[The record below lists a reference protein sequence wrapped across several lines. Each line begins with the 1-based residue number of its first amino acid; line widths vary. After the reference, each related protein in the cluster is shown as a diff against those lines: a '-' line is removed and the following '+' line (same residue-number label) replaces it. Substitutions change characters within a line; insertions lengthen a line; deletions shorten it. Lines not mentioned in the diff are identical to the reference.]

1 MILEIF
7 DRFKVR
13 QVSKFNNFRLSLG
26 YDQFGSTFSFSFYFE
41 PDNPEHKELACVSHY
56 HDCRIKHN
64 DEVLVTGF
72 ALTQGFTY
80 ESEKTLA
87 TISGY
92 SKPGFFE
99 DCNIPPDVWPLQ
111 SDGLSLL
118 QIAQKIT
125 SKWNISTKYKID
137 IKVDP
142 SVQDKV
148 SKAFKKSTA
157 SETSTIAEYLRELA
171 QQKQII
177 ISHDELGN
185 LLFTQA
191 KTDQDPILTFDF
203 TKGLIPGTRLTHT
216 FNGQQMHSHITVVKQ
231 ASTDG
236 GNAGEYTIRNPYVP
250 TVYRP
255 KVVTQSSGDDIDTQE
270 VALRELSKEWEGLTL
285 TIETDRWIVDKKI
298 IKPNSIIEVLAPEL
312 YIYTKSR
319 FFVRSIDYD
328 GDAEKT
334 TATLNCVI
342 PEVVNGQMARSIF
355 EGINMHP

>member
-1 MILEIF
+1 MILKIF

-13 QVSKFNNFRLSLG
+13 QVTKFNSFRLSLG

-56 HDCRIKHN
+56 HDCVIEHN
-64 DEVLVTGF
+64 GEILITGF
-72 ALTQGFTY
+72 ALAQGFTY
-80 ESEKTLA
+80 ESTKQLA

-99 DCNIPPDVWPLQ
+99 DCQIPPDVWPLQ

-118 QIAQKIT
+118 QIAQKVT
-125 SKWNISTKYKID
+125 SKWDNSTKYKIG
-137 IKVDP
+137 IIVD
-142 SVQDKV
+142 DLV
-148 SKAFKKSTA
+148 SERINKAFKKSTA

-177 ISHDELGN
+177 ISHDEKGN

-191 KTDQDPILTFDF
+191 KTEQDPIMSFDF
-203 TKGLIPGTRLTHT
+203 TKGMIPATRLIHN
-216 FNGQQMHSHITVVKQ
+216 FNGQSMHSHITVVKQ

-255 KVVTQSSGDDIDTQE
+255 KVVTQSSGDDIDTEE

-285 TIETDRWIVDKKI
+285 SIETDRWEIDGKI
-298 IKPNSIIEVLAPEL
+298 IKPNSIIEIIAPEL
-312 YIYTKSR
+312 YIYTKSK
-319 FFVRSIDYD
+319 FFVRSIDFE
-328 GDAEKT
+328 GTEEKT

-342 PEVVNGQMARSIF
+342 PEVVNGKMAKSIF